1 MATLVFRNT
10 AGPLIQTQV
19 GSADLVAT
27 FHAAHAAYGW
37 LGGLD
42 SVRYLLNV
50 ITNKFTAGST
60 KLQNLRLDTK
70 LQLCPTRA
78 HVLTSFGP
86 QELLIHDATQSF
98 GNDVRTQIIG
108 LTLCALA
115 HELGGGYAV
124 SLFTRYL
131 APRIFDAPPELIDA
145 LEV

>member
-10 AGPLIQTQV
+10 AGRLIQTQV

-37 LGGLD
+37 LGGVD

-60 KLQNLRLDTK
+60 KLQHLRLDTK
-70 LQLCPTRA
+70 LRLCPTRV

-86 QELLIHDATQSF
+86 QELLIH

-108 LTLCALA
+108 LTLCTLA

-124 SLFTRYL
+124 SLFTISRSSHL
-131 APRIFDAPPELIDA
+131 RCAS
-145 LEV
+145 